1 MVKFCCLLQR
11 GIKQRQYSTI
21 CLFPQLLLFGGTKQW
36 SCHLYLCHTGLLYA
50 VVLSDSVLGSTYAC
64 SRVIHHCPTKEQT
77 LHMLFVFAHLPIEQM
92 PYCCS
97 KVALLACG
105 KNVCHMYAV
114 ANESNSILRL
124 FSYLQSYTYTKVK

>member
-1 MVKFCCLLQR
+1 MHVHELS
-11 GIKQRQYSTI
+11 IT
-21 CLFPQLLLFGGTKQW
+21 
-36 SCHLYLCHTGLLYA
+36 
-50 VVLSDSVLGSTYAC
+50 VLPRNKL
-64 SRVIHHCPTKEQT
+64 

-97 KVALLACG
+97 KVVALLACG

-124 FSYLQSYTYTKVK
+124 FSYLQSYTDTKKSNRFEIPFYL